1 MIQDEYAD
9 LIPGGIMEKLKKQ
22 IQELENRIELL
33 ENRIPDDKL
42 SIIVFS
48 GSLDKLIAAF
58 VLATG
63 AAAMGSDVTLFFTFW
78 GTAALRKKVRIK
90 KDFMSKMFGFLLP
103 TGFNE
108 LKLSK
113 LNMAGAG
120 TSIMKSLM
128 KKKNIVSLAEMLDI
142 SQEMNIRICV
152 CEMSMDLMGM
162 KHEEMVDYKNLEYC
176 GVAKFLAE
184 AHESR
189 NSLFI

>member
-1 MIQDEYAD
+1 
-9 LIPGGIMEKLKKQ
+9 MENSNAR
-22 IQELENRIELL
+22 IQELTDRIELL
-33 ENRIPDDKL
+33 EKNSLRDKL

-58 VLATG
+58 IIATG
-63 AAAMGSDVTLFFTFW
+63 AAAMGTEVTLFFTFW
-78 GTAALRKKVRIK
+78 GTAALRKKIRLK
-90 KDFMSKMFGFLLP
+90 KNFMSRMFGFLLP
-103 TGFNE
+103 TGFND

-120 TSIMKSLM
+120 TAMMKSLM
-128 KKKNIVSLAEMLDI
+128 KKKNIVTLAEMLEI
-142 SQEMNIRICV
+142 SQEMNIKIFV

-176 GVAKFLAE
+176 GVARFLAE

>member
-1 MIQDEYAD
+1 
-9 LIPGGIMEKLKKQ
+9 MENFHEQ
-22 IQELENRIELL
+22 IQELKNRIELL
-33 ENRIPDDKL
+33 EKDSPEDKL

-58 VLATG
+58 IIATG
-63 AAAMGSDVTLFFTFW
+63 AAAMGSEVTLFFTFW
-78 GTAALRKKVRIK
+78 GTAALRKKFRVK
-90 KDFMSKMFGFLLP
+90 KDFMSRMFGFMLP
-103 TGFNE
+103 TGFDQ

-120 TSIMKSLM
+120 TSMMKHLM
-128 KKKNIVSLAEMLDI
+128 KKKNIVTLAELLEL
-142 SQEMNIRICV
+142 SQEMNIKIFI

>member
-1 MIQDEYAD
+1 
-9 LIPGGIMEKLKKQ
+9 MENLHEQ
-22 IQELENRIELL
+22 IQELKDRIELL
-33 ENRIPDDKL
+33 ERNNPKDKL

-58 VLATG
+58 IIATG
-63 AAAMGSDVTLFFTFW
+63 AAAMGTEVTLFFTFW
-78 GTAALRKKVRIK
+78 GTAALRKKIKLK
-90 KDFMSKMFGFLLP
+90 KDFISGMFGFLLP
-103 TGFNE
+103 TGFDD

-128 KKKNIVSLAEMLDI
+128 KKKNIITLAEMLEL
-142 SQEMNIRICV
+142 SQEMNIKIYI

-176 GVAKFLAE
+176 GVAKFLSE
-184 AHESR
+184 AYESR
-189 NSLFI
+189 NSFFI

>member
-1 MIQDEYAD
+1 
-9 LIPGGIMEKLKKQ
+9 MENMLEQ
-22 IQELENRIELL
+22 IQELKDRIEVL
-33 ENRIPDDKL
+33 ENDSPKDKL

-58 VLATG
+58 IIATG
-63 AAAMGSDVTLFFTFW
+63 AAAMGSEVTLFFTFW
-78 GTAALRKKVRIK
+78 GTTALRKKFKVK
-90 KDFMSKMFGFLLP
+90 KDFISRMFGFMLP
-103 TGFNE
+103 TGFNQ

-120 TSIMKSLM
+120 TSLMKHLI
-128 KKKNIVSLAEMLDI
+128 KKKNIVTLAELLEL
-142 SQEMNIRICV
+142 SQEMNIKIFI